1 MKRIDFRCLATL
13 PIMAAALTD
22 TSCIF
27 EAPGDE
33 FYRTLWI
40 SDEVPLGPFEVDELT
55 LEFLCEN
62 CISLKTDSSTIVSYG
77 TYDSN
82 EQTAVFHDLT
92 MDLQGLT
99 ITFVDAQLSGET
111 LFLRWRVENSV
122 YPFTTAMHR
131 KVTE

>member
-1 MKRIDFRCLATL
+1 
-13 PIMAAALTD
+13 MAAALTD

-40 SDEVPLGPFEVDELT
+40 SDEVPLGRFEVDELT

>member
-1 MKRIDFRCLATL
+1 MKRINFSCLATL
-13 PIMAAALTD
+13 PIVAAALTG

-27 EAPGDE
+27 EAPADE
-33 FYRTLWI
+33 FYRTIWI

-62 CISLKTDSSTIVSYG
+62 YVSLKTDSDTIVNYG

-82 EQTAVFHDLT
+82 EQTALFHGLT
-92 MDLQGLT
+92 MEMEGLA
-99 ITFVDAQLSGET
+99 ITFVDAQLSGDT

-122 YPFTTAMHR
+122 YPFTTAMRR
-131 KVTE
+131 K

>member
-1 MKRIDFRCLATL
+1 MKRINFSCLATL
-13 PIMAAALTD
+13 PIVAAALTG

-62 CISLKTDSSTIVSYG
+62 YVSLKTDSNTIVNYG

-82 EQTAVFHDLT
+82 EQTALFHGLT
-92 MDLQGLT
+92 MDMEGLT
-99 ITFVDAQLSGET
+99 ITFVDAQLSDDT

-122 YPFTTAMHR
+122 YPFTTAMRR
-131 KVTE
+131 K